1 MIAILTDLL
10 LIFVI
15 MKHARGMSKIQYL
28 TKLAEPT
35 KTKVF
40 EIIRMLEVVLSQ
52 SDSNF
57 ILENGGILLLKW
69 TPWKLLNG
77 ISHLVRTYGNNAD

>member
-1 MIAILTDLL
+1 MEMLMIAILTDLL

-35 KTKVF
+35 MTHAKSELVC
-40 EIIRMLEVVLSQ
+40 R
-52 SDSNF
+52 N
-57 ILENGGILLLKW
+57 
-69 TPWKLLNG
+69 WKICQNEFMHQNG
-77 ISHLVRTYGNNAD
+77 IKDLKHLARFDVFGNSS